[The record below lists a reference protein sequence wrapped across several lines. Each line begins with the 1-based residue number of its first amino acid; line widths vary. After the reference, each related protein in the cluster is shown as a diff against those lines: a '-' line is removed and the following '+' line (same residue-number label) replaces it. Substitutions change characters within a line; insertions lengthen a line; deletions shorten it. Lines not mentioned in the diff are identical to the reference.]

1 MAIGVLSQLP
11 SVLPDDMAAEQARSQ
26 FWQPGVLSQQNP
38 GALSQQVMAQPAP
51 TMPKP
56 TWIDYVGDVALPL
69 LATLA
74 TGGFGAPAAFAY
86 GLSAMQ
92 ARKRMADD
100 PLANA
105 KYQAAGAKAN
115 FEAANPD
122 IAFPAGMNIPAEIQ
136 VDRYM
141 QNDPRYLDRLRQRRQ
156 AGGVVRQYTDAQGNV
171 VGVFADG
178 SQVLMGPSMDSPT
191 GYQRQRDQAGA
202 VAGAQ
207 EGARI
212 GAQTAPGAVA
222 AQADAAATIGGA
234 KAGAEKAATDKAGTL
249 NAMVDAVTSQQNAV
263 AALDDAIA
271 AVERGPET
279 NAVSGWVSLIDP
291 QLQVLEGALNAQA
304 LSNYS
309 TARASGMTGQMSD
322 REMQFIRSIGGQLTN
337 NKQANLQILKAQR
350 DKLLRNIE
358 SNRKSYSDYQKN
370 AIRPLPEPYA
380 PKRPPLSSFGAP

>member
-1 MAIGVLSQLP
+1 MIGWLSEDDGTPVYSGGALSAP
-11 SVLPDDMAAEQARSQ
+11 SPAPPEWTPGALQQ
-26 FWQPGVLSQQNP
+26 QQPGVLSTQ
-38 GALSQQVMAQPAP
+38 AQKMPRP
-51 TMPKP
+51 TF
-56 TWIDYVGDVALPL
+56 WDYAGDIALPL
-69 LATLA
+69 LATIA

-105 KYQAAGAKAN
+105 EYQAAGAKAN

-122 IAFPAGMNIPAEIQ
+122 IAFPANMNIPAAIQ

-141 QNDPRYLDRLRQRRQ
+141 QSNPAYLDRLRQQRQ
-156 AGGVVRQYTDAQGNV
+156 AGGIVRQFVDQNGNSM
-171 VGVFADG
+171 GVFADG
-178 SQVLMGPSMDSPT
+178 SVVPLGTTMESPV
-191 GYQRQRDQAGA
+191 GYQRAAGQAGA
-202 VAGAQ
+202 IAGAQ
-207 EGARI
+207 AGGRI
-212 GAQTAPGAVA
+212 AAETAPGAVN

-234 KAGAEKAATDKAGTL
+234 KAGAEKAATDKVGVL
-249 NAMVDAVTSQQNAV
+249 NSMVDAITTQQSAV

-279 NAVSGWVSLIDP
+279 NAVSGWVSLLDP

-337 NKQANLQILKAQR
+337 NKQANLQILKSQR

-358 SNRKSYSDYQKN
+358 TNRKSYGDYQQN
-370 AIRPLPEPYA
+370 TIRPLPQPYA

>member
-74 TGGFGAPAAFAY
+74 TGGFGAPAALAY

-92 ARKRMADD
+92 ARKRLYED
-100 PLANA
+100 PLAQA
-105 KYQAAGAKAN
+105 QYSAAGAKAN
-115 FEAANPD
+115 YEAQNPD
-122 IAFPAGMNIPAEIQ
+122 IAFPAGLNIPAEIQ

-141 QNDPRYLDRLRQRRQ
+141 QNDPGYLDRLRSRRQ
-156 AGGVVRQYTDAQGNV
+156 AGGVVRQFTDENGNV

-178 SQVLMGPSMDSPT
+178 TQVVLGSSMDSPQ
-191 GYQRQRDQAGA
+191 GFQRQRDQAGA

-212 GAQTAPGAVA
+212 GAQTAPGAVS

-234 KAGAEKAATDKAGTL
+234 KAGAEKAATDKVGTL
-249 NAMVDAVTSQQNAV
+249 NLMAESIGQQQSMLAVVDD
-263 AALDDAIA
+263 LIA
-271 AVERGPET
+271 AVENGPET
-279 NAVSGWVSLIDP
+279 GPVAEWQALLDP
-291 QLQVLEGALNAQA
+291 QLQALQSVVNDQVLAI
-304 LSNYS
+304 Y
-309 TARASGMTGQMSD
+309 TKARASGMTGQMSNN
-322 REMQFIRSIGGQLTN
+322 EMEFIRSIGARLTN
-337 NKQANLQILKAQR
+337 YRAANLKILRAQR
-350 DKLLRNIE
+350 ESLMRNIQAG
-358 SNRKSYSDYQKN
+358 RKSYTDLQG
-370 AIRPLPEPYA
+370 ATVRPLPDEYRGQ
-380 PKRPPLSSFGAP
+380 RPPLTSFDGK